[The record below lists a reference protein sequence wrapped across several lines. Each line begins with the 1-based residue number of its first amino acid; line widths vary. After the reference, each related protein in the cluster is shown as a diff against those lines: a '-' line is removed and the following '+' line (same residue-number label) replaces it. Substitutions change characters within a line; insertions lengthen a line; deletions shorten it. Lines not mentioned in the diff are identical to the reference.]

1 VRNEILELLRSN
13 DHISGEV
20 IASRLNIS
28 RAAVWKHIKALRA
41 KGYLIDSSPGYGYTL
56 IKSTEKIV
64 PEEITS
70 GLNTSVIGKKVLCY
84 DEVTSTQDIADK
96 LARSG
101 TAEGTIIIAK
111 SQSMGRGRKRRTWI
125 SGSNGIYL
133 SIILRPQLKPGYVVQ
148 IPMVIGVA
156 LVKAINNVTGLNA
169 RIKWPNDIIVNSKK
183 VAGILTEMSSE
194 MDRVNYVITG
204 IGINLNTDTSGFPDE
219 IRATATS
226 LKEEAGHILSGLQLI
241 RAFLE
246 ELDKAYETYI
256 KEGFPSVSAEWKNLN
271 NTIGSNVRVYDGEI
285 EILGRALD
293 IDDEGFL
300 IIVSE
305 SGSKIRILSGDVSL
319 RHR

>member
-1 VRNEILELLRSN
+1 VRYEILKLLRSN

-28 RAAVWKHIKALRA
+28 RAAVWKHIKVLRA

-56 IKSTEKIV
+56 VKSTEKIV

-70 GLNTSVIGKKVLCY
+70 GLNTSVIGKTVVYY

-101 TAEGTIIIAK
+101 AGEGTIVIAK
-111 SQSMGRGRKRRTWI
+111 SQSMGRGRKRRPWA

-148 IPMVIGVA
+148 IPMVVGVA
-156 LVKAINNVTGLNA
+156 LVTAINTITSLNA
-169 RIKWPNDIIVNSKK
+169 RIKWPNDIIVNGKK

-204 IGINLNTDTSGFPDE
+204 IGINLNTDISEFPDE
-219 IRATATS
+219 IKATATS
-226 LKEEAGHILSGLQLI
+226 LKEESGHMLSGLQLI
-241 RAFLE
+241 RSFLE
-246 ELDKAYETYI
+246 ELDKVYEIFI
-256 KEGFPSVSAEWKNLN
+256 KEGFSPIAVEWKRLN
-271 NTIGSNVRVYDGEI
+271 NTIGANVRVFDGEI